1 MYMEPGQQSGMKRRK
16 GMQIIFSIVAIVI
29 AIGSVI
35 FAAVQNRILA
45 RQTKMLQTTAEL
57 SYNLEV
63 ITRMNE
69 IILQI
74 ADGRRSRA
82 YVWGRAD
89 GRNSRSRHE
98 GRVFLDILDA
108 AVSGVNRLSKFRDSG
123 FENWAV
129 YVEYVLANSRNL
141 RDEIRDHPDWWPN
154 IVPIAERLTQRR

>member
-1 MYMEPGQQSGMKRRK
+1 
-16 GMQIIFSIVAIVI
+16 MQILFSAVAIAI
-29 AIGSVI
+29 ATGSVI
-35 FAAVQNRILA
+35 FAAVQNSILA

-74 ADGRRSRA
+74 AGGRRSRA
-82 YVWGRAD
+82 YVWGKAEK
-89 GRNSRSRHE
+89 RNSRSSHE
-98 GRVFLDILDA
+98 GRVFLDVLDA

-129 YVEYVLANSRNL
+129 YVEYVLKNSRSL
-141 RDEIRDHPDWWPN
+141 RAEIRDHPSWWPN
-154 IVPIAERLTQRR
+154 IVPIAEGLVRRS